1 MNTRFTQLV
10 KYKKNEMQKS
20 ERELIRANN
29 ELLEAKE
36 SLESSY
42 TLLNT
47 IPVPQK
53 GNIEIFLQSR
63 LSLSIQ
69 REIIQQSSQQ
79 VELKNSSAKDAKK
92 ELKESMIEHEKF
104 QYLEAEQIKKIIK
117 KRNMQEA
124 KSLDEAALQAFIG
137 KNQ

>member
-20 ERELIRANN
+20 ERELLRANN
-29 ELLEAKE
+29 ELLEATE

-42 TLLNT
+42 TLLNALPT
-47 IPVPQK
+47 PQK

-63 LSLSIQ
+63 LSLCIQ
-69 REIIQQSSQQ
+69 RDIIQQDSQQ
-79 VELKNSSAKDAKK
+79 VELKNSSVKNAKE

-124 KSLDEAALQAFIG
+124 KSLDEAALQTFIG
-137 KNQ
+137 KTK